1 MVFVP
6 RRFLLP
12 LFVLAIWGFGVQTR
26 FRWLGTTQA
35 MFWVLWE
42 TGQGQAGGQLQG
54 KAWLR
59 QLRRELGGQWR
70 PGRVSD
76 LVLVFDDD

>member
-1 MVFVP
+1 MSLLVLRSSLTEGVLWLVFVP

-12 LFVLAIWGFGVQTR
+12 LFILAIWGFGVQTR

-42 TGQGQAGGQLQG
+42 TGHGQAGGQLQG

-59 QLRRELGGQWR
+59 QLKA
-70 PGRVSD
+70 
-76 LVLVFDDD
+76 